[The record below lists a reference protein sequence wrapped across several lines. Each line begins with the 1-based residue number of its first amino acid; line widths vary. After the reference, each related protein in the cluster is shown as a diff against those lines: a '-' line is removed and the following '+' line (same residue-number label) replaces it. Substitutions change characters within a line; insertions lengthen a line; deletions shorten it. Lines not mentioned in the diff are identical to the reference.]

1 MADVFS
7 RVDIGFEGGQVLSVR
22 VAVADYERLR
32 KSLED
37 QKGDRWHKL
46 STQDSDIAVDL
57 SRVVYVRLD
66 TDAQRVGF

>member
-22 VAVADYERLR
+22 IAVADYETLR

-37 QKGDRWHKL
+37 QKGDRWYRL
-46 STQDSDIAVDL
+46 SAQDSEVVVEL

-66 TDAQRVGF
+66 TDAQRIGF